1 MEALTPREEEEA
13 FASGAFKRLDLLEGH
28 SKQRRQS
35 FKPAKTASDHTIL
48 PLKSRITT

>member
-13 FASGAFKRLDLLEGH
+13 LTSAVFKRLDLLEGH
-28 SKQRRQS
+28 SKQRRHTY
-35 FKPAKTASDHTIL
+35 KPAETASDHTIL